1 DNFGQK
7 CEISVN
13 IKVIVNTSTKDPN
26 SYEFKAMVSN
36 EIYNLVNSYRDEK
49 GKKPLKELKS
59 LTGMANAWSKYMYEK
74 EIFAH
79 EINGKNAAEVFSGF
93 GMRSGENIAYL
104 PMNTQSIYGDKEAK
118 EIANSIFDLWKKSS
132 KYNDNLL
139 KSEFYSFGFGMYVS
153 SNSEVHATMEFLNS

>member
-1 DNFGQK
+1 
-7 CEISVN
+7 
-13 IKVIVNTSTKDPN
+13 
-26 SYEFKAMVSN
+26 
-36 EIYNLVNSYRDEK
+36 
-49 GKKPLKELKS
+49 
-59 LTGMANAWSKYMYEK
+59 
-74 EIFAH
+74 
-79 EINGKNAAEVFSGF
+79 
-93 GMRSGENIAYL
+93 MRSGENIAYL